1 MARLQLRVSR
11 HQRQDGPVGLLHL
24 AAIAMAGEH
33 LQVEL
38 LRADGQGSLHTG
50 NTRSPTQAAVHVLFQ
65 ELQQALLLHWRRCGQ
80 RFTAETLL
88 QLSGDELQLPV
99 KIALRASQ
107 AGQQGMASVQ
117 QSSLQ
122 GLQGA
127 LVLAANRLLIPGFE
141 AGAELIDQHRPGS
154 AARLLRQQLPHH
166 RRQAGESKDVKGVRL
181 RRQLG
186 CPLHGQQQPFGW
198 MGDSLRGE
206 LLLQGADQG
215 RLPALMGG

>member
-11 HQRQDGPVGLLHL
+11 HQRQDGAVGLLHL
-24 AAIAMAGEH
+24 AAIAMAGQH

-50 NTRSPTQAAVHVLFQ
+50 NSRSPTQAAVHVPFQ
-65 ELQQALLLHWRRCGQ
+65 ELQQSLVLHGRRGWQ

-88 QLSGDELQLPV
+88 QFSGDELQLPV

-117 QSSLQ
+117 QPSLQ

-127 LVLAANRLLIPGFE
+127 LVLAANRLLIPGFQT
-141 AGAELIDQHRPGS
+141 GAELINQYRPGS

-166 RRQAGESKDVKGVRL
+166 GRQAGESKDVEWVRL

-186 CPLHGQQQPFGW
+186 CLFHGQQQSFGW

-206 LLLQGADQG
+206 LLLQGADEG
-215 RLPALMGG
+215 RLP